1 MPSSSVER
9 YLPPLNERTRRWL
22 RFLGVIA
29 GAWLIVWILTGLST
43 VLTPVVAALALAYIL
58 NPAVTWL
65 EEKHQI
71 ARLTSVATGLVI
83 ISLLVAFG
91 LLIGG
96 VQLFALITQ
105 FLDQKS
111 WEDIQAQVAGWPLLN
126 QIESVDLPGLAQGYG
141 AHAVGVVGGFLGS
154 ASYFATAIVLIPL
167 YTFFF
172 LLEFN
177 HIVAVVHDH
186 LPAEYRPTIVRIV
199 TTIDRSIAAFFR
211 GRVVVC
217 SIIGFLT
224 GLGWLIV
231 GVKHS
236 LLLGA
241 SAAVLNLVPFMS
253 IAVVPVA
260 MLIAYSAHPEAW
272 LWPVT
277 AAAAVYFIVQAIESF
292 ILTPTIE
299 SKSSGLHPVTT
310 VIALLVGAQVAGLLG
325 MLLAIPIASTLKS
338 LGSEYVLPEIRRIAG
353 HGERSEPEAAGD
365 DAADSADADP
375 SDAPDENGKTA

>member
-1 MPSSSVER
+1 MTKQTSSVER

-29 GAWLIVWILTGLST
+29 GAWLLAWILTGLST
-43 VLTPVVAALALAYIL
+43 VLTPVIAALALAYIL
-58 NPAVTWL
+58 NPTVTWL
-65 EEKHQI
+65 EKKHQVS
-71 ARLTSVATGLVI
+71 RLTSVATGLCI
-83 ISLLVAFG
+83 ISVLVAFG

-96 VQLFALITQ
+96 IQLFALINQ
-105 FLDQKS
+105 FLDTQS
-111 WEDIQAQVAGWPLLN
+111 WRGIQATLAGVPLLN
-126 QIESVDLPGLAQGYG
+126 QLESVDLPQLAQSYG
-141 AHAVGVVGGFLGS
+141 AHAVGVVGGLLGN

-177 HIVAVVHDH
+177 HIVAAVHDH

-199 TTIDRSIAAFFR
+199 KTIDASIAAFFR

-217 SIIGFLT
+217 TIIGMLT

-241 SAAVLNLVPFMS
+241 AAGVLNLVPFMS
-253 IAVVPVA
+253 ITVVPLA
-260 MLIAYSAHPEAW
+260 MLIAYFDNVDAW
-272 LWPVT
+272 AGPVT
-277 AAAAVYFIVQAIESF
+277 AAAVVYFVVQAIESF
-292 ILTPTIE
+292 VLTPTIE

-325 MLLAIPIASTLKS
+325 MLLAIPVASTLKS
-338 LGSEYVLPEIRRIAG
+338 LGGEYVLPEIRRIAG
-353 HGERSEPEAAGD
+353 HTAKAESETD
-365 DAADSADADP
+365 DPAEPDADE
-375 SDAPDENGKTA
+375 PDETEADGKTA